1 MEVAPGKPPR
11 FLGPYELLAR
21 IGTGG
26 MAVVYLAR
34 RTGESGFSRLFALK
48 VLHPHLGEDAE
59 HLSMLLEE
67 ARVAARLH
75 HVNVVPVVDLGHD
88 RGFHYIVLDY
98 VEGCSLVSLLR
109 RSRDA
114 RPPRLVAAVVLDVLA
129 GLHAAHTLEGDDGVP
144 FQLVHRDVTPHN
156 VLVAADGNAHLT
168 DFGIVRIRAAGR
180 AHETVAG
187 QLKGKMH
194 YLSPEQVR
202 GDPIDRRSDIFSAG
216 ALLWSALTGRSLFRG
231 ENDGATLH
239 NILEAPITPASRVG
253 HRPPAELD
261 EVMVRALERDPTARF
276 ATAREMDEALREALR
291 PLGGPATRREVA
303 EWVAARF
310 GTELA
315 ERREAVR
322 AVAERRA
329 SPPDDDLAAHMGIEG
344 PLSSSLPAM
353 DATLGSHSGTTPAGV
368 APDRA
373 GDALAASQDLTTRVH
388 DGARDEGE
396 ASAVPVATPPPPSS
410 SSSAP
415 MLVPSE
421 PMAASGASEVVSS
434 LRPVTDGRALPS
446 SAPPPTE
453 ARRRR
458 RGLAQLA
465 FVAALLLT
473 AGSVVGVVLTREG
486 AGLARAGW
494 ARGLA
499 RAMSS
504 LSPAVAPRPAAP
516 VGVDTG
522 EDAVAAEDTRR
533 DDRVR
538 PKASP
543 PSPAADR
550 RRARAP

>member
-216 ALLWSALTGRSLFRG
+216 ALLWSALKGRSLFRG

-322 AVAERRA
+322 RR
-329 SPPDDDLAAHMGIEG
+329 
-344 PLSSSLPAM
+344 
-353 DATLGSHSGTTPAGV
+353 
-368 APDRA
+368 
-373 GDALAASQDLTTRVH
+373 
-388 DGARDEGE
+388 
-396 ASAVPVATPPPPSS
+396 
-410 SSSAP
+410 
-415 MLVPSE
+415 
-421 PMAASGASEVVSS
+421 
-434 LRPVTDGRALPS
+434 GRAPRV
-446 SAPPPTE
+446 A
-453 ARRRR
+453 ARRRSGGAHGH
-458 RGLAQLA
+458 RGPSQ
-465 FVAALLLT
+465 FVAA
-473 AGSVVGVVLTREG
+473 GDGCD
-486 AGLARAGW
+486 AGLALGNDPGGRRA
-494 ARGLA
+494 
-499 RAMSS
+499 
-504 LSPAVAPRPAAP
+504 RP
-516 VGVDTG
+516 G
-522 EDAVAAEDTRR
+522 
-533 DDRVR
+533 
-538 PKASP
+538 
-543 PSPAADR
+543 R
-550 RRARAP
+550 RRARGQPGPDDPRARWGARRRGGERRSRRDPASTVVIVLCPHAGALRTDGRFRSLRGRELVASRHGWTRASVVGAPTDGGASTTPGVGSAGFRRRFAAHGRERGRGRVDPRGSRAGARGVGAGLGAGDVIFVARGRATTGRARWGRHGRGCRGGRGHASG